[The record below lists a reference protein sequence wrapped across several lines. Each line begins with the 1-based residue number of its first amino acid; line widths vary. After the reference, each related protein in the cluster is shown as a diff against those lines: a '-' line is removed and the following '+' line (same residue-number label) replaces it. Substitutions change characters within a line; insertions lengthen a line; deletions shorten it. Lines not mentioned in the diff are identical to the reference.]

1 MRKSNYDKMPATVVD
16 GTLWKGWESIRKRLA
31 EIHAETNGSQVWV
44 VECYQGVHHEELMR
58 ELQAL
63 APDRFINTRDLFKSA
78 EDIEAMTYPYLTDD
92 RLFGRRA
99 HFSYTDFLDEEK
111 VNACRAV
118 PDLPSFITHRHQR
131 NSLSLGVRVY
141 QSGRPSLSH
150 PCLKSFL
157 LNRRAELLS
166 RTPTPFLSLSSVPS
180 STGPDSKG
188 NRSQRTPRHR
198 YSRLGTAAARER
210 KRQTRTPRPRGS

>member
-78 EDIEAMTYPYLTDD
+78 EDIEAMTYPA
-92 RLFGRRA
+92 G
-99 HFSYTDFLDEEK
+99 SPCVMEK
-111 VNACRAV
+111 AGQ
-118 PDLPSFITHRHQR
+118 SFMATPPPR
-131 NSLSLGVRVY
+131 
-141 QSGRPSLSH
+141 
-150 PCLKSFL
+150 SFPL
-157 LNRRAELLS
+157 
-166 RTPTPFLSLSSVPS
+166 RT
-180 STGPDSKG
+180 
-188 NRSQRTPRHR
+188 N
-198 YSRLGTAAARER
+198 
-210 KRQTRTPRPRGS
+210 

>member
-111 VNACRAV
+111 
-118 PDLPSFITHRHQR
+118 
-131 NSLSLGVRVY
+131 
-141 QSGRPSLSH
+141 
-150 PCLKSFL
+150 
-157 LNRRAELLS
+157 
-166 RTPTPFLSLSSVPS
+166 
-180 STGPDSKG
+180 
-188 NRSQRTPRHR
+188 
-198 YSRLGTAAARER
+198 
-210 KRQTRTPRPRGS
+210 

>member
-78 EDIEAMTYPYLTDD
+78 EVIVDASQISSPDTADAADKMLT
-92 RLFGRRA
+92 
-99 HFSYTDFLDEEK
+99 
-111 VNACRAV
+111 
-118 PDLPSFITHRHQR
+118 
-131 NSLSLGVRVY
+131 
-141 QSGRPSLSH
+141 
-150 PCLKSFL
+150 
-157 LNRRAELLS
+157 
-166 RTPTPFLSLSSVPS
+166 FLSPYKADWKS
-180 STGPDSKG
+180 DSHT
-188 NRSQRTPRHR
+188 S
-198 YSRLGTAAARER
+198 Y
-210 KRQTRTPRPRGS
+210 

>member
-78 EDIEAMTYPYLTDD
+78 EDIEAMTYPY
-92 RLFGRRA
+92 RRMTGCLA
-99 HFSYTDFLDEEK
+99 AGL
-111 VNACRAV
+111 
-118 PDLPSFITHRHQR
+118 I
-131 NSLSLGVRVY
+131 SLIRISWM
-141 QSGRPSLSH
+141 
-150 PCLKSFL
+150 
-157 LNRRAELLS
+157 RR
-166 RTPTPFLSLSSVPS
+166 R
-180 STGPDSKG
+180 
-188 NRSQRTPRHR
+188 
-198 YSRLGTAAARER
+198 
-210 KRQTRTPRPRGS
+210 